1 MNDSILIKTELNQFE
16 IIIKEY
22 LKKRNKTM
30 CNTFEKINENI
41 KMLKLV
47 KNKKIKKEII
57 KEMLNNLNFRYIE
70 MVQTMMEENLDD
82 NIIKK
87 LMIGYLNINMK
98 CYNEDE
104 NEKFQAYVLCKY
116 LKLLNIT
123 DIYKLKN
130 ILNKKKTWLT
140 GRIKLINHKYENNIY
155 SINENIK
162 IVDRI
167 YDLKN
172 ILVNNAD
179 EINEDVRIILL
190 LGYSSPDE
198 IITLYNDKCIPEK
211 ILKILN
217 IDKYKLNKLCYEKIN
232 EKYIG
237 HNLFD
242 DKLAIVD
249 KKSRYESLKNY
260 MSIYNQK
267 KIKINEIEM
276 MLYEGIKKKLDI
288 FVLNIIDT
296 YKKTTKKIYD
306 DGNTLLILACK
317 NLSDDTC
324 VKIIDIYGEK
334 CMPEHI
340 NRKYKTALLI
350 ACERNLEKTAKKLI
364 EKFKSRSMPFYA
376 DSENKQSI
384 YYAVHNKMTEVVNK
398 LIIESKLY
406 NKK

>member
-1 MNDSILIKTELNQFE
+1 
-16 IIIKEY
+16 
-22 LKKRNKTM
+22 M